1 MTQIYIRADKAHEI
15 LDVSKTTFWRMSK
28 TEGFPN
34 KKKIQGVSL
43 YSIQELIE
51 WVESHS
57 DSRAS

>member
-1 MTQIYIRADKAHEI
+1 MTQIYVRADKAHEI

-34 KKKIQGVSL
+34 KRKIQGVSL
-43 YSIQELIE
+43 YYIQEIID

-57 DSRAS
+57 DSKAS